1 MAFHRANR
9 SHLPSLGVKGH
20 NAWSQRYWTLW
31 TGERIYDWKDLCIN
45 ASESL
50 SVSEHFFD
58 PLKLKQ
64 KTLLC
69 ISFDSDAKV
78 WNKTPVCFLKN
89 IYIGASFIL
98 SCVFSFSFFL
108 CVWKCFRGFFFWC
121 LLCVEEEGWKKRRKR
136 RGCRRVE
143 VNRRNKVWRGQHYHS
158 LATRYLRLPWRLG

>member
-31 TGERIYDWKDLCIN
+31 TGEGIYDWKDLRIN

-78 WNKTPVCFLKN
+78 WNKTPVCFKKKH
-89 IYIGASFIL
+89 IYRCLFYL
-98 SCVFSFSFFL
+98 VMRFL
-108 CVWKCFRGFFFWC
+108 FLFFFVRLKMFSWLF
-121 LLCVEEEGWKKRRKR
+121 LLVFAWNEADLGWTECVKRRVGRREEKGGDVEE
-136 RGCRRVE
+136 
-143 VNRRNKVWRGQHYHS
+143 WR
-158 LATRYLRLPWRLG
+158 